1 MIMLKS
7 KNTFV
12 KVRIY
17 FHDQNAKFWIH
28 RRNILKMSY
37 FTRLFFYIKN
47 MRLNSKKCFEGILV
61 YLMPK
66 ISEKIIELS
75 ASTDLEY

>member
-1 MIMLKS
+1 
-7 KNTFV
+7 
-12 KVRIY
+12 
-17 FHDQNAKFWIH
+17 
-28 RRNILKMSY
+28 
-37 FTRLFFYIKN
+37 